1 MISIESLILRG
12 LCYWRTPRFFFNA
25 AVSKTSTIKTIRN
38 SLSQRQSKHCL
49 KFQKH
54 FPTYVVFQGQ
64 SIFSTAL
71 VVDEAGEYIMEP

>member
-1 MISIESLILRG
+1 MISIESPILRAR
-12 LCYWRTPRFFFNA
+12 LYWRTPSFSFNA
-25 AVSKTSTIKTIRN
+25 AVSKISTIKANRN

-49 KFQKH
+49 KLQKH

-71 VVDEAGEYIMEP
+71 VVDEAGEYIMKQ